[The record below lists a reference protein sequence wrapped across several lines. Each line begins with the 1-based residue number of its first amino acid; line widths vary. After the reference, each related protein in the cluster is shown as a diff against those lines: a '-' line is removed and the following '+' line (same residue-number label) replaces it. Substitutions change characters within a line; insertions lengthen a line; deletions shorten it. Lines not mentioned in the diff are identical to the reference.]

1 MGNNDAIAAVNHW
14 RGQCLD
20 NFARVE
26 KAIIVA
32 YASSC
37 ITGLSAPPR
46 LHESAAK
53 RTENLA
59 NALKQHFPEA
69 PIAKKAVSRLGHWSL
84 REKQRNGL
92 VHGCFT
98 VKGDEASNWSLI
110 NEVTEIKKG
119 VGVTRQLPMSE
130 GEAAAFLRAII
141 DERKELESAL
151 RELKTLKHK
160 KPISA

>member
-1 MGNNDAIAAVNHW
+1 MANNDAIAAVNHW

-37 ITGLSAPPR
+37 ITGLSAPPK

-59 NALKQHFPEA
+59 NALKHHFSKS
-69 PIAKKAVSRLGHWSL
+69 PIAKKVVARLGHWSL

-98 VKGDEASNWSLI
+98 VKGDDSTNWSLV
-110 NEVTEIKKG
+110 NETIEIKKG
-119 VGVTRQLPMSE
+119 VGVTRHLPMSE
-130 GEAAAFLRAII
+130 GEAAAFLRSII

-151 RELKTLKHK
+151 RDLRTLKGK
-160 KPISA
+160 